1 MPTSVRD
8 QHNNPMPGMPT
19 LEARAVSLSFD
30 GDRMLLELADGREV
44 SVPLAWFPR
53 LQQATEAER
62 THYRLMG
69 NGEGI
74 HWEDLDE
81 DLSVPLLLGLP
92 CE

>member
-8 QHNNPMPGMPT
+8 QQNNPLPGMPN
-19 LEARAVSLSFD
+19 LEARAVSLSFAD
-30 GDRMLLELADGREV
+30 DRMLLQLADGREV

-53 LQQATEAER
+53 LQQATEAQR
-62 THYRLMG
+62 AHYRLMG
-69 NGEGI
+69 TGEGI